1 MVETLYNYNLLCYV
15 KCSTSQVPCSPI
27 AMGLYHIKA
36 RGGALTV
43 VAKAACLIS
52 SLLHT
57 VFLENE
63 TSAYTF
69 DVFCLIAHT

>member
-1 MVETLYNYNLLCYV
+1 MVETLYIYNLLCYV
-15 KCSTSQVPCSPI
+15 KCSTSQLLCSPI
-27 AMGLYHIKA
+27 AMSLYHVKA

-52 SLLHT
+52 SLFHT
-57 VFLENE
+57 VFPESE

-69 DVFCLIAHT
+69 DVFCLTAHT